1 MHIEGRKIPDA
12 TVMARSA
19 SHIREPANTSMYKK
33 EFHIDNM
40 ALLAEYC
47 PELLQNMIYI

>member
-19 SHIREPANTSMYKK
+19 SHIREPANTSTYKK

-40 ALLAEYC
+40 ALLAE
-47 PELLQNMIYI
+47 